1 MALRDVEAMLAK
13 IAERTPVSETA
24 LIEVLRN
31 IVRAMTQLCDWVA
44 ACAAGAGD
52 SGRHL
57 QAAYTEAAI
66 ARERLPA
73 LTRAHFR
80 EAATRCLDCLAAVST
95 VADVGQ
101 AARCAVAI
109 PVPPFLDEVELI
121 RTAPGSASSAAALE
135 DEGPRGPFAIRAML
149 TLDGKPWA
157 NSQRLQPG
165 IFYSIELVVTVPI
178 WPKGTDRLVI
188 DFVTTL
194 PSELYRAN
202 HFMLEKPDDGVAE
215 LTAKGH
221 VEFRSAQSLLSD
233 PVLLQLRA
241 NFRSSADEKLVTGAT
256 IIGYHKLRARI
267 ADPRQMTVLSKYR
280 ALDLRIVDIVEDVR
294 NLPCLDEQHLQDF
307 VTTLA
312 AVANYMG
319 ICAQSAV
326 YRAGEKIPEAEFQK
340 RLLIHLRGQLGEEVI
355 EAPKQAAGITDIKFR
370 SVTIELKVE
379 ESVADRAQMLVGYE
393 NQPTQYASGT
403 GAQLGILCVLD
414 LTEKDAPPAPTQN
427 NLVVLT
433 PKLHGFPAGNA
444 PSPTRIVG
452 VIIDGN
458 LRSPSSY
465 SR

>member
-1 MALRDVEAMLAK
+1 MLAE
-13 IAERTPVSETA
+13 IVERTPVSEA
-24 LIEVLRN
+24 AMVDVLRA

-57 QAAYTEAAI
+57 QAAHTETAI
-66 ARERLPA
+66 ARERLSTV
-73 LTRAHFR
+73 TRTHFR
-80 EAATRCLDCLAAVST
+80 DAATLCLDCLAAVTT
-95 VADVGQ
+95 VTDVGQ
-101 AARCAVAI
+101 AARCVGAI
-109 PVPPFLDEVELI
+109 PVPPFLSEAERI
-121 RTAPGSASSAAALE
+121 RTVSGSESPAEALE
-135 DEGPRGPFAIRAML
+135 DEGPRGPFAIRVML

-165 IFYSIELVVTVPI
+165 IFYSIDLVVTVPT
-178 WPKGTDRLVI
+178 WPKGADRLVI

-194 PSELYRAN
+194 PPELYRAN
-202 HFMLEKPDDGVAE
+202 QFVLEQPDDGVTE
-215 LTAKGH
+215 LAKKGH
-221 VEFRSAQSLLSD
+221 MEFRSAQSLLSD

-241 NFRSSADEKLVTGAT
+241 NFRSSVDEKLVIGAT

-280 ALDLRIVDIVEDVR
+280 ALDLRIVDIVEEVR
-294 NLPCLDEQHLQDF
+294 NLPGLDEQHLQDF
-307 VTTLA
+307 VTILA
-312 AVANYMG
+312 AIANYMG

-326 YRAGEKIPEAEFQK
+326 YRAGEKIPESEFQK
-340 RLLIHLRGQLGEEVI
+340 RLLIHLRGQLGEEVM
-355 EAPKQAAGITDIKFR
+355 EAPRQAAGITDIKFR
-370 SVTIELKVE
+370 SVTVELKVE

-444 PSPTRIVG
+444 PAPTRIVG